1 MASPFWNFS
10 IAVYGASA
18 VESECLALQDQFGID
33 VNLILLC
40 AFIGVVHGVEL
51 TADDIAA
58 ARELVGSWHKDI
70 VISLRAARRRL
81 KTIELPDA
89 NTAKAAADLRS
100 RVKAAELESERIE
113 QTMLEQWTKAR
124 LAARPRGNSRYI
136 VPANLQALLAG
147 YSIEP
152 ERLTAAGAL
161 KHLIAAALVR

>member
-1 MASPFWNFS
+1 MASPFWDFS
-10 IAVYGASA
+10 VAVYGASA
-18 VESECLALQDQFGID
+18 VEGECLTLQDQFGID
-33 VNLILLC
+33 VNLILMC
-40 AFIGVVHGVEL
+40 AFVGAAHGVAL
-51 TADDIAA
+51 TPDDIAS
-58 ARELVGSWHKDI
+58 ARALVAPWHKDI
-70 VISLRAARRRL
+70 VSSLRAARRRL

-89 NTAKAAADLRS
+89 NTAKAAADFRS

-113 QTMLEQWTKAR
+113 QTMLEQWTEAR

-147 YSIEP
+147 YGIGP